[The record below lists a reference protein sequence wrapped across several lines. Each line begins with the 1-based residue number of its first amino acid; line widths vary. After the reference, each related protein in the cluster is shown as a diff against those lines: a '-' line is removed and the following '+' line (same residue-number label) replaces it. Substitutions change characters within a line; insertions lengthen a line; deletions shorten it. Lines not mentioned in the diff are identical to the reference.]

1 MGIHQFLGQVKAG
14 DGMEAIERES
24 NRLGVKNIVRGA
36 RVGLKVASQLLP
48 GKYGDTA
55 TAAGKAL
62 REFIGRW
69 AINYLE
75 ANYQSNFADNTEH
88 GSIDWMVKT
97 SSLDPEE
104 RVVTQH
110 L

>member
-14 DGMEAIERES
+14 DGMQAIERES

-55 TAAGKAL
+55 TAAGKMLDSA
-62 REFIGRW
+62 EDAAGK
-69 AINYLE
+69 AKKVGNQLE
-75 ANYQSNFADNTEH
+75 SAQRMAMGKE
-88 GSIDWMVKT
+88 
-97 SSLDPEE
+97 
-104 RVVTQH
+104 
-110 L
+110 